1 MDQQGAQAP
10 VSAAQLHKA
19 ELEKLGRKLLD
30 PVVYVAWYKAGAD
43 YTPLVRTGGS
53 Q

>member
-1 MDQQGAQAP
+1 MDHQGDHTP
-10 VSAAQLHKA
+10 VNTAEQHKA

-43 YTPLVRTGGS
+43 FTPLVRTGG
-53 Q
+53 

>member
-1 MDQQGAQAP
+1 MDQQGGQTP
-10 VSAAQLHKA
+10 VKLADQHKA

-43 YTPLVRTGGS
+43 FTPLVRAGG
-53 Q
+53 

>member
-1 MDQQGAQAP
+1 MDQQGDHIAP
-10 VSAAQLHKA
+10 KLADQHKA

-43 YTPLVRTGGS
+43 FTPLVRAGG
-53 Q
+53 